1 MQVETTNDN
10 IDNDQDDDQLGD
22 SEILNCLSGIVT
34 PTSQKREE
42 SKEV

>member
-1 MQVETTNDN
+1 MQVETNNDN
-10 IDNDQDDDQLGD
+10 IVDQDDDQLGD